1 MARDQ
6 GAVREA
12 MPPLTLA
19 QWAEVPYSPALL
31 LDSRFDVSITDDKE
45 FRKACQ
51 CGFDGYFDVLSGS
64 DASGVFTVV
73 EHDYSWSEV
82 VTFLVEDV
90 MAVGEAVS
98 MMSRA
103 WRAGFGLGWLSALAL
118 TNRQMARLALE
129 VLTVLIG

>member
-6 GAVREA
+6 AEVREEVP
-12 MPPLTLA
+12 MLTLA
-19 QWAEVPYSPALL
+19 QWAELPYSPALL
-31 LDSRFDVSITDDKE
+31 LDSRFDASITDDEE

-82 VTFLVEDV
+82 VCFLVEDV
-90 MAVGEAVS
+90 MAADEAMS
-98 MMSRA
+98 RISRA

-118 TNRQMARLALE
+118 TD
-129 VLTVLIG
+129 